1 MENNKNSTEMVKKRY
16 AKAAS
21 FYDLMENFTTGSRE
35 SKWRQLSWSKVEG
48 CNILEV
54 GIGTG
59 RNLPYYPAGVQ
70 VTGIDFSEN
79 MLKRA
84 TDKARKQNIQVELRL
99 MDIQKLEFA
108 DNTFDSVVGTFVFCT
123 VPDPIL
129 GLTEVRRV
137 IKTGG
142 KLVLLE
148 HVISDNHVLAW
159 VMNLVNPVVLWVGAG
174 NINRHTVDNV
184 AKSGFVIENVTP
196 AGGVDKLIEAR
207 KQS

>member
-1 MENNKNSTEMVKKRY
+1 MVKRRY

-21 FYDLMENFTTGSRE
+21 FYDLIENLTTGSHE
-35 SKWRQLSWSKVEG
+35 SKMRQLSWSKAEG
-48 CNILEV
+48 SNILEV

-59 RNLPYYPAGVQ
+59 RNIPYYPVGVQ

-79 MLKRA
+79 MLNRA
-84 TDKARKQNIQVELRL
+84 RDKATQQNIKVQLRL
-99 MDIQKLEFA
+99 MDIQNMEFA
-108 DNTFDSVVGTFVFCT
+108 DNTFDSVVGTFIFCT

-137 IKTGG
+137 IKPGG

-148 HVISDNHVLAW
+148 HVISDNHILAW
-159 VMNLVNPVVLWVGAG
+159 VMNLVNPIVLWVGGG

-184 AKSGFVIENVTP
+184 TNSGFAIEKVTT
-196 AGGVDKLIEAR
+196 AGGSDKLIEAR
-207 KQS
+207 RQV